1 MRGEGVMTRDEVIAC
16 CLTFPDAAA
25 DAPFDND
32 AVVDRPAEQPGRWF
46 ALLLTVDGPGRR
58 EPEMRAPPGG
68 AYRGVYQDVLPGWH
82 MNKTHWNTVRLD
94 GDVPDE
100 ELREMIG
107 HSHELTGA
115 RQRPPGSPGS
125 RGAAATGLETDI
137 R

>member
-32 AVVDRPAEQPGRWF
+32 AVVIRRRSNRRWF
-46 ALLLTVDGPGRR
+46 ALLLTVDGRDAVNLKCEPRR
-58 EPEMRAPPGG
+58 AEL
-68 AYRGVYQDVLPGWH
+68 YRGVYQDVLPGWH

-107 HSHELTGA
+107 HSHELTAPAAAPRKPRLQG
-115 RQRPPGSPGS
+115 P
-125 RGAAATGLETDI
+125 AATGLETDI